1 MVIYLSIIFQI
12 IAVTSTA
19 KPPGECCTDLEVAI
33 KKRVRCITQPEEKN
47 AGTDSQSTKS
57 SPNRG
62 LMVDDSKSQSNSE
75 SQEND
80 AKL

>member
-1 MVIYLSIIFQI
+1 M
-12 IAVTSTA
+12 
-19 KPPGECCTDLEVAI
+19 
-33 KKRVRCITQPEEKN
+33 TQPKEKD

-75 SQEND
+75 SKEND

>member
-1 MVIYLSIIFQI
+1 MHLSIIFQI

-57 SPNRG
+57 SSNRA
-62 LMVDDSKSQSNSE
+62 LIVDISKSQSNRKT
-75 SQEND
+75 QENV